1 MKKSLICSLQKTGIA
16 DYIFD
21 GEPEKN
27 LFTIQELGYEGVELA
42 VRQPWTV
49 DLGWLNSLL
58 EQTGLEVCN
67 TGTSGVAGEG
77 LFLTSPAAA
86 DRRACLEHLKQ
97 YVRFAAS
104 IGGSLSI
111 GTVRGPAPVAGASPA
126 EQRRWLAGG
135 LRELA
140 KFAGE
145 EFDLRLVVEP
155 LGPQY
160 TGWIRT
166 VAEALELLDEID
178 AGNLG
183 LLVDTYH
190 LYHHEPGWLESLAAA
205 GSRVA
210 HVHVSDS
217 NRRCPGMGVIDFRAV
232 IKALRA
238 IGYDGYLS
246 LEAEPYPDPITCAKN
261 NAEYLAAILSEGVD
275 QVMR

>member
-1 MKKSLICSLQKTGIA
+1 MKKSLICSLQKTGIS

-42 VRQPWTV
+42 VSQPWTV
-49 DLGWLNSLL
+49 DLGWLKNLL
-58 EQTGLEVCN
+58 DQADLEVCN
-67 TGTSGVAGEG
+67 TGTAGVAGEG

-86 DRRACLEHLKQ
+86 DRRACLEYLKQ
-97 YVRFAAS
+97 YARFAAS
-104 IGGSLSI
+104 VGGSLSI
-111 GTVRGPAPVAGASPA
+111 GTVRGPAPVAGATLA
-126 EQRRWLAGG
+126 EQRRWLAEG

-140 KFAGE
+140 RFAGE
-145 EFDLRLVVEP
+145 EFGLRLVVEP
-155 LGPQY
+155 LSPQY

-178 AGNLG
+178 ADNLG

-190 LYHHEPGWLESLAAA
+190 LYHQESNWQKSLVLA
-205 GSRVA
+205 GGRVA

-217 NRRCPGMGVIDFRAV
+217 NRRYPGMGVIDFQAV
-232 IKALRA
+232 ISALRA

-246 LEAEPYPDPITCAKN
+246 LEAEPFPDPITCAKN
-261 NAEYLAAILSEGVD
+261 NAEYLAAILSD
-275 QVMR
+275 

>member
-1 MKKSLICSLQKTGIA
+1 MKKSLICSLQKTGIP

-27 LFTIQELGYEGVELA
+27 LFIIRELGYEGVELA
-42 VRQPWTV
+42 VSQPWTV
-49 DLGWLNSLL
+49 DLGWLKSLL
-58 EQTGLEVCN
+58 EQSNLEVCN
-67 TGTSGVAGEG
+67 TGTAGVAGEG
-77 LFLTSPAAA
+77 LFLTSPTAVN
-86 DRRACLEHLKQ
+86 RRACLEHLKQ
-97 YVRFAAS
+97 YARFAAC

-111 GTVRGPAPVAGASPA
+111 GTVRGPAPVSWVKLT
-126 EQRRWLAGG
+126 EQRHWLAKG

-145 EFDLRLVVEP
+145 EFGLRLVIEP
-155 LGPQY
+155 LSSQY
-160 TGWIRT
+160 TGWIHT

-178 AGNLG
+178 ADNLG

-190 LYHHEPGWLESLAAA
+190 LYHQEADWSESLAAA
-205 GSRVA
+205 GSWVA

-217 NRRCPGMGVIDFRAV
+217 NRRYPGMGVINFRTV
-232 IKALRA
+232 IKTLRD

-261 NAEYLAAILSEGVD
+261 NAEYLATILSEPG
-275 QVMR
+275 